1 MFLFLYR
8 RATDSWTLETNPP
21 QPERRS
27 RRGRLES
34 PERGEGE
41 YIPGGH
47 GGFCRGERGLR
58 ELFPGSQAGTCWCLR
73 VRYAC

>member
-8 RATDSWTLETNPP
+8 RATDSWNLETNPP

-34 PERGEGE
+34 PGRGEGE

-47 GGFCRGERGLR
+47 GGFCRGE
-58 ELFPGSQAGTCWCLR
+58 
-73 VRYAC
+73 